1 MWNLPGPGIEPMSP
15 TLAGGFLTTTPPG
28 KSSALNSFLLHFFCY
43 DSSPYTVSLYGVHW
57 LSIFLSFS
65 FGSSIGMLSTNLSSN
80 TLILFSFSFPWSS
93 LLLNLCVEF
102 FSLLIVL
109 CILSRLSHVWLFVTL
124 WTVAHQAAL
133 SIGFS
138 RQEYWSGLPCT
149 PPGDLPDPGIKP
161 QSLTFPALADRFFT
175 TSPTWEARS
184 FIIQLQNI
192 WLKNWRSESHQ
203 SCLTLCTQSMEFSRP
218 YWSG

>member
-1 MWNLPGPGIEPMSP
+1 MWNLPGPGIEPMCP

-28 KSSALNSFLLHFFCY
+28 KSLALNSFLLHFFCY

-65 FGSSIGMLSTNLSSN
+65 FGSSIWMLSTNLSSN

-109 CILSRLSHVWLFVTL
+109 CLLSHLSHVWLFVTL

-161 QSLTFPALADRFFT
+161 
-175 TSPTWEARS
+175 
-184 FIIQLQNI
+184 
-192 WLKNWRSESHQ
+192 ESYI
-203 SCLTLCTQSMEFSRP
+203 SCTCRQVL
-218 YWSG
+218 YH

>member
-43 DSSPYTVSLYGVHW
+43 DSGPYIVSLYGVHW

-65 FGSSIGMLSTNLSSN
+65 FDSSIWMLSTNLSSN

-109 CILSRLSHVWLFVTL
+109 CMLSCLSHVWLFVTL
-124 WTVAHQAAL
+124 WTVAHQAPL

-161 QSLTFPALADRFFT
+161 
-175 TSPTWEARS
+175 
-184 FIIQLQNI
+184 
-192 WLKNWRSESHQ
+192 ESYI
-203 SCLTLCTQSMEFSRP
+203 TCTCRQVL
-218 YWSG
+218 YH

>member
-28 KSSALNSFLLHFFCY
+28 TSSALNSFLLHFFWY
-43 DSSPYTVSLYGVHW
+43 DSSPYIVSLYGVHW

-65 FGSSIGMLSTNLSSN
+65 FGSSIWMLSINLSSK
-80 TLILFSFSFPWSS
+80 TLILVSFSFPWSS

-102 FSLLIVL
+102 FSLCIVL
-109 CILSRLSHVWLFVTL
+109 CILSHLSHVWLFVTL
-124 WTVAHQAAL
+124 WTVAHQDAL

-161 QSLTFPALADRFFT
+161 
-175 TSPTWEARS
+175 
-184 FIIQLQNI
+184 
-192 WLKNWRSESHQ
+192 ESYI
-203 SCLTLCTQSMEFSRP
+203 SCTCRQVL
-218 YWSG
+218 YH